1 MSDPVDYKALFF
13 KADEERKKADEE
25 RKKADEERKK
35 ADEERKK
42 ADEERKKADEERR
55 QEKIL
60 REQAETRNRQT
71 TFEEFIQHCHNLLS
85 KPLKAGDPAQSTTGK
100 IPAPT
105 GKYCPLRLEPWTE
118 CAVKQQEIYNLVC
131 HYLKPLGKD
140 APRLFAPVIELEGL
154 GHRFARR
161 LLSSEKDL
169 ESYERFAIEDH
180 VHDIISALCEIP
192 SAREEFGLG
201 DGVWFDNHANALDE
215 SSPYEANS
223 EERPARPDQF
233 CIHRVDGDTRT
244 LLTTVEYK
252 PPHKLSN
259 ENLRAG
265 LRPMNFYHEIVESET
280 LPIDGP
286 EKLRYNAARLAG
298 SAIVQEYH
306 VMIQEGL
313 EYSYLTTGLGIVLL
327 RVPDDCSTLYYYL
340 CEPNLDVESG
350 IEGPRTAIE
359 RVLCLCLMSFRS
371 TCRDQTWRNA
381 ARAQLPIWETSFSH
395 TRSQIPPGEL
405 RQKPPG
411 SEYTSPECTSSEMA
425 SSEYQP
431 SSPFESPASLG
442 RRPSTRSTRCAPAG
456 DSRREDSSEP
466 DDDSTPAAQRKRGF
480 SQIASSPPTPRPTP
494 TTPENPPQRHA
505 GQSRSHSHEFCT
517 QRCLLGL
524 QRGDVLDPYCPNVK
538 LHRAALKTDR
548 HPIGAPELVSLVK
561 QQLDE
566 NLDEYCTPFGQCGS
580 YGAPFKVTCAAY
592 GYTVVGKGTTSR
604 LWHEVSQEAEVYHI
618 LQSIQGSAVPV
629 FLGLIDLAKIY
640 FLHGAGEIRHMLLM
654 SWGGKSL
661 RHEDIDTKMQRHIS
675 RSERSILSLGV
686 VHDDLRPENILWNEN
701 LKRVLIID
709 FHRCHLNHQ
718 LLQPKPTSSRKR
730 RLKRMHGGR
739 DELRIK
745 RMCVT

>member
-1 MSDPVDYKALFF
+1 MIVDEDDMELTKYY
-13 KADEERKKADEE
+13 
-25 RKKADEERKK
+25 
-35 ADEERKK
+35 
-42 ADEERKKADEERR
+42 
-55 QEKIL
+55 I
-60 REQAETRNRQT
+60 
-71 TFEEFIQHCHNLLS
+71 LS
-85 KPLKAGDPAQSTTGK
+85 KPLKARNPAQSTTGK

-161 LLSSEKDL
+161 PLSSEKDL
-169 ESYERFAIEDH
+169 ESYERFAVEDH
-180 VHDIISALCEIP
+180 VHDIISALCKIP
-192 SAREEFGLG
+192 SARDQLGLG

-215 SSPYEANS
+215 SPPDEANS

-233 CIHRVDGDTRT
+233 CIHRVDGDTRA

-265 LRPMNFYHEIVESET
+265 LRPMNFYHEIVEPET
-280 LPIDGP
+280 VPTDGP

-327 RVPDDCSTLYYYL
+327 WVPDDCSTLYYYL

-381 ARAQLPIWETSFSH
+381 ARAQLPTWEISFSH
-395 TRSQIPPGEL
+395 ARSQIPPGD
-405 RQKPPG
+405 
-411 SEYTSPECTSSEMA
+411 SEMT
-425 SSEYQP
+425 SSEYQL

-456 DSRREDSSEP
+456 VSRREDSSEP
-466 DDDSTPAAQRKRGF
+466 DDDSTSAAQRKRGY
-480 SQIASSPPTPRPTP
+480 SEIASSRPAPRPTP
-494 TTPENPPQRHA
+494 TYLENPPQHYA

-517 QRCLLGL
+517 QQCLLGL
-524 QRGDVLDPYCPNVK
+524 QPGDVLDPQYPNVR

-548 HPIGAPELVSLVK
+548 HPIRVAELVSLVK
-561 QQLDE
+561 QQLDK
-566 NLDEYCTPFGQCGS
+566 NMDDGGH
-580 YGAPFKVTCAAY
+580 K
-592 GYTVVGKGTTSR
+592 
-604 LWHEVSQEAEVYHI
+604 VSQEAEVYCI

-629 FLGLIDLAKIY
+629 FLGLLNLAKIF
-640 FLHGAGEIRHMLLM
+640 FLHGVGEIRHMLLM
-654 SWGGKSL
+654 K
-661 RHEDIDTKMQRHIS
+661 
-675 RSERSILSLGV
+675 
-686 VHDDLRPENILWNEN
+686 NILWNEE
-701 LKRVLIID
+701 LRRVLIID
-709 FHRCHLNHQ
+709 FHRCRLNHQ
-718 LLQPKPTSSRKR
+718 LLLPKPTSSRKE
-730 RLKRMHGGR
+730 RLKRMYTGR
-739 DELRIK
+739 DEPRTK
-745 RMCVT
+745 RMCVN